1 MKLAVSNIAWRADD
15 RLEAYALLER
25 HGVTAL
31 EIAPGLFFHA
41 AADPFTPD
49 EDQASA
55 AFAEIQPA
63 GLRIVSMQSLLF
75 GVSGAALFGNSDER
89 SRFDAAIRRA
99 IDLAGRFDIPNL
111 VFGSPRQRIVPETMT
126 AAHANEVAI
135 TVFRT
140 LGDAAQAA
148 GCAIAIEPNPAA
160 YGTNFLTRTQE
171 ALAFAA
177 SVDHPAIGLNLDVG
191 ALLMNGEFDD
201 LEPLVA
207 AAAGRIAHVHLSE
220 PHLAPAPERTETAA
234 WVLRTVRAIGYDRWF
249 SIEMKTVDEP
259 SLAALDRS
267 LGRLAAAV
275 AVAGAGA

>member
-25 HGVTAL
+25 HAVTGL

-49 EDQASA
+49 EDQARA
-55 AFAEIQPA
+55 ALAEIHPA

-75 GVSGAALFGNSDER
+75 GVSGAALFGNADER
-89 SRFDAAIRRA
+89 SRFNAAIRRA
-99 IDLAGRFDIPNL
+99 IDLAGRFGIPNL
-111 VFGSPRQRIVPETMT
+111 VFGSPRQRIVPETIT

-135 TVFRT
+135 AVFRT

-148 GCAIAIEPNPAA
+148 DCAIAIEPNPAA

-171 ALAFAA
+171 ALAFVA

-207 AAAGRIAHVHLSE
+207 AAVGHIAHVHLSE

-234 WVLRTVRAIGYDRWF
+234 RVLRTVRATGYDRWF

-275 AVAGAGA
+275 AAAGA